1 MDLEKASL
9 IEGKLEKIKYSL
21 DEVWNQNMVWNHMM
35 D

>member
-21 DEVWNQNMVWNHMM
+21 DKVWNHMM
-35 D
+35 V